1 MNERS
6 IVVTYREPYSEQE
19 AIELASSAGYRP
31 LVSFKVKSMKEGKY
45 GLSKGKA
52 EELKELTEKLKPE
65 LVIIDEQLSASQLYN
80 LSKLLGVK
88 TIDRIRLI
96 LDIFEK
102 RAMTTEAKLQ
112 VKLAELQYEI
122 PRIKE
127 IVRLTK
133 MGEQTGPMGYGAY
146 EVDKYIRFLN
156 KQINSL
162 RKKLERERM
171 RRSLHRQRRLE
182 EDKFI
187 VALAGYTG
195 AGKTTL
201 FNALTNENKT
211 VTGKMFTTLTTTIRK
226 INGLDNVYLSDTVG
240 FIERLPHY
248 LIESFKSTLEELKYS
263 DLILLV
269 LDYSLDEELFW
280 RKYMTSL
287 NVLEELEV
295 NLDNV
300 VAVLNKIDQKKN
312 EFVFQDSRIKDYVEI
327 SALRR
332 INLEK
337 LIDIIK
343 QKYDEGKVQVISTK
357 ETF

>member
-1 MNERS
+1 MTRTS
-6 IVVTYREPYSEQE
+6 IIVTYKEAYSEQE
-19 AIELASSAGYRP
+19 ALELTASAGYKP
-31 LVSFKVKSMKEGKY
+31 IITFKVKSIGEGKY
-45 GLSKGKA
+45 GLPTGKA
-52 EELKELTEKLKPE
+52 EELKQLTDKLKPE
-65 LVIIDEQLSASQLYN
+65 LVIVDEQLSASQIYH
-80 LSKLLGVK
+80 LSKLLGIK
-88 TIDRIRLI
+88 AIDRIRLI

-112 VKLAELQYEI
+112 VKLAELQYEV
-122 PRIKE
+122 PRIRE
-127 IVRLTK
+127 TVRLAK

-146 EVDKYIRFLN
+146 EVDKYIRFL
-156 KQINSL
+156 KRQINNL

-171 RRSLHRQRRLE
+171 RRSLQRQKRLE

-201 FNALTNENKT
+201 FNALTNENKA

-226 INGLDNVYLSDTVG
+226 INGMENVYISDTVG

-269 LDYSLDEELFW
+269 LDYSLEEDLFW
-280 RKYMTSL
+280 RKYFASL

-295 NLDNV
+295 NLNNV
-300 VAVLNKIDQKKN
+300 VAVLNKIDKKN
-312 EFVFQDSRIKDYVEI
+312 NAFTFQDNNIKEHIEI
-327 SALRR
+327 SALKN
-332 INLEK
+332 INLDKLKALILEK
-337 LIDIIK
+337 YKDGSTRIID
-343 QKYDEGKVQVISTK
+343 QKE
-357 ETF
+357 FF

>member
-1 MNERS
+1 MNETS
-6 IVVTYREPYSEQE
+6 IVVTYREQYSEQE
-19 AIELASSAGYRP
+19 ALELAFSAGYRP
-31 LVSFKVKSMKEGKY
+31 LTTFKVKSMKEGKY
-45 GLSKGKA
+45 GLPTGKA
-52 EELKELTEKLKPE
+52 EQLKNMAEELKPE
-65 LVIIDEQLSASQLYN
+65 LVIVDEQLTASQIYH

-112 VKLAELQYEI
+112 VKLAELQYEV
-122 PRIKE
+122 PRIRE
-127 IVRLTK
+127 TVRLAK

-156 KQINSL
+156 RQINGL
-162 RKKLERERM
+162 RKKLDRERM
-171 RRSLHRQRRLE
+171 RRSLQRQKRIE

-226 INGLDNVYLSDTVG
+226 INGMENVYLSDTVG

-280 RKYMTSL
+280 RKYTASL

-300 VAVLNKIDQKKN
+300 VAVLNKVDQKKN
-312 EFVFQDSRIKDYVEI
+312 DFEFKDGHIKEYVEI
-327 SALRR
+327 SALKGTNMDKLKAM
-332 INLEK
+332 ILEK
-337 LIDIIK
+337 YKEGNIK
-343 QKYDEGKVQVISTK
+343 ILDQKEL
-357 ETF
+357 F

>member
-1 MNERS
+1 MNETS

-19 AIELASSAGYRP
+19 ALELASSAGYRP
-31 LVSFKVKSMKEGKY
+31 LTTFKVKSMKEGKY
-45 GLSKGKA
+45 GLPTGKA
-52 EELKELTEKLKPE
+52 EELKQIVEELKPE
-65 LVIIDEQLSASQLYN
+65 LVILDEQLTASQIYH

-88 TIDRIRLI
+88 AIDRIRLI

-112 VKLAELQYEI
+112 VKLAELQYEV
-122 PRIKE
+122 PRIRE
-127 IVRLTK
+127 TVRLAK

-156 KQINSL
+156 RQINGL
-162 RKKLERERM
+162 RKKLDRERM
-171 RRSLHRQRRLE
+171 RRSLQRQKRLE

-226 INGLDNVYLSDTVG
+226 ISGMENIYLSDTVG

-248 LIESFKSTLEELKYS
+248 LIESFKSTLEELKFS

-280 RKYMTSL
+280 RKYFASL

-300 VAVLNKIDQKKN
+300 VAVLNKVDQKKN
-312 EFVFQDSRIKDYVEI
+312 DFEFQDDHIKEHIEI
-327 SALRR
+327 SALKGTN
-332 INLEK
+332 IDKLKALIYEK
-337 LIDIIK
+337 YKEGNIK
-343 QKYDEGKVQVISTK
+343 VLDQKEL
-357 ETF
+357 F